1 MNKLLLVL
9 IVILLGLVGASTYGY
24 VHLTQKLSEAEEIA
38 EREKELREIKVKK
51 STLSGVTEF
60 IFARVSNQYMYFY
73 DKKLGKVVKDHVQR
87 LYEWDYEFS
96 FGIKVPENWD
106 WCISVVE
113 DKPGYLQINSPKP
126 SLISKNDPNPKIKK
140 VIKSSSKKHEKTVDD
155 AVNKL
160 VKDRIKKDANTYLK
174 EKNVIK
180 NITLSFSKH
189 IQDIINST
197 HQSSNP
203 VAGVDINYVD
213 KSVCK

>member
-51 STLSGVTEF
+51 SSLSGVTEF

-155 AVNKL
+155 AVNQL

-203 VAGVDINYVD
+203 VAGVIINYVD

>member
-24 VHLTQKLSEAEEIA
+24 VHLTQKLSEAEQIA
-38 EREKELREIKVKK
+38 EREKELREINVKK
-51 STLSGVTEF
+51 SSLSGVTEF

-140 VIKSSSKKHEKTVDD
+140 VIKSSRKKHEKTVDA
-155 AVNKL
+155 AVNSL
-160 VKDRIKKDANTYLK
+160 VKERIRKDANTYLK
-174 EKNVIK
+174 EENVIK

-197 HQSSNP
+197 HEGSNP

-213 KSVCK
+213 KSVCN

>member
-38 EREKELREIKVKK
+38 EREKALREIKVKK

>member
-51 STLSGVTEF
+51 SSLSGVTEF

-203 VAGVDINYVD
+203 VAGVIINYVD

>member
-24 VHLTQKLSEAEEIA
+24 VHLTQKLSEAEQIA
-38 EREKELREIKVKK
+38 EREKELRKIKVKQ

-106 WCISVVE
+106 WCIKAVE

-126 SLISKNDPNPKIKK
+126 SLISKNDPNPKINK
-140 VIKSSSKKHEKTVDD
+140 VIKSSRKKHEKTVNA

-160 VKDRIKKDANTYLK
+160 AKERISEDANTYLK

-197 HQSSNP
+197 HEGSNP
-203 VAGVDINYVD
+203 VAGVDINYVQ
-213 KSVCK
+213 KSVCN

>member
-51 STLSGVTEF
+51 SSLSGVTEF

>member
-24 VHLTQKLSEAEEIA
+24 VHLTQKLSEAEQIA
-38 EREKELREIKVKK
+38 EREKELRKIKVKQ

-106 WCISVVE
+106 WCIKAVE

-126 SLISKNDPNPKIKK
+126 SLISKNDPNPKINK
-140 VIKSSSKKHEKTVDD
+140 VIKSSRKKHEKTVNA

-160 VKDRIKKDANTYLK
+160 AKERISEDANTYLK

-197 HQSSNP
+197 HEGSNP
-203 VAGVDINYVD
+203 VAGVDINYVK
-213 KSVCK
+213 KSVCN

>member
-9 IVILLGLVGASTYGY
+9 IAILLGLVGASTYGY

>member
-155 AVNKL
+155 AVNQL

>member
-9 IVILLGLVGASTYGY
+9 IIVLLGLVGASTYGY
-24 VHLTQKLSEAEEIA
+24 MHLTQKLTAAEEIA
-38 EREKELREIKVKK
+38 EHEKALREIKVKK

-106 WCISVVE
+106 WCIRVVE

-126 SLISKNDPNPKIKK
+126 ALISKNSPNPRIKK
-140 VIKSSSKKHEKTVDD
+140 VIKSSSKKHEKTVDKE
-155 AVNKL
+155 VNAL
-160 VKDRIKKDANTYLK
+160 VKDRISKDADNYLK
-174 EKNVIK
+174 EKSVRK

-189 IQDIINST
+189 IQDIINSA
-197 HQSSNP
+197 HEGSNP
-203 VAGVDINYVD
+203 VAGVNINYV
-213 KSVCK
+213 KTSVCK